1 MANIGGLD
9 LNPFYNKVSDE
20 VIGELAYRSKVYGN
34 KIRSTA
40 PTENAD
46 DGAMRLTWAYG
57 KTAWAKVVGNGV
69 SLGNYNYRLMS
80 DASGNLTLYDS
91 TRNQPKFPL
100 LQTLEVT
107 NEGTLGSLIRSSFSF
122 IAYPDITSAGFNMNA
137 LEKAFFTPG
146 EEVTIT
152 WGWSVRTG
160 KANFG
165 KFEGIINNFDWSVN
179 GDLSING
186 RCQVVSKGTLAVG
199 ISGEQTNPDSKAVP
213 EKDPLGQPLPDG
225 GLASLIEK
233 EIQTLTDKNPTAL
246 GVGKT
251 QFYPSGSNGQKL
263 SYYAIGMP
271 MSPADDTGGGTQPPA
286 GNNQTPPKD
295 PPKPVVQSVYY
306 VKFGDLV
313 HHIYDAISKS
323 VISKM
328 IAEIQVW
335 GNKMQYYGDFA
346 GTGGGLVSCTPE
358 EIFFSDPKMGT
369 YGNFKPFEN
378 SFMNPTGNECEV
390 AGTLIATNTIIEV
403 YKHHLSTNQ
412 TSIEGKN
419 LVAFFNELIGKIN
432 LASGEVYQLTATII
446 DPPLGAKETRSILA
460 IEDTNISDED
470 AKVVPYQFEATIAKP
485 IMKSV
490 SITCK
495 PPALAAAAV
504 FAEGRG
510 ASVAAPPI
518 DGKYNK
524 TQHEEEFKAAQ
535 GQIKEI
541 VKSFETNGAGKK
553 FTTGLKDNYAKVKR
567 AAGTGHWLNKVLYP
581 IDFSVTMDGIDGFY
595 FGNVIKTNLMPDSYG
610 EMVFVVTKVT
620 HSIKDGVWETTL
632 TTKARTED

>member
-1 MANIGGLD
+1 MAIIDGVEI
-9 LNPFYNKVSDE
+9 NPFYNRVSSE
-20 VIGELAYRSKVYGN
+20 VRGELAYRSKVYGN

-40 PTENAD
+40 PTEKQD

-57 KTAWAKVVGNGV
+57 KTAWAKVSGNGV

-107 NEGTLGSLIRSSFSF
+107 NEGTLGSLIRGSFTF

-146 EEVTIT
+146 EEVSIS

-160 KANFG
+160 GANFG

-199 ISGEQTNPDSKAVP
+199 ISGEQTNPDSKL

-246 GVGKT
+246 ERGKT
-251 QFYPSGSNGQKL
+251 QYYPSGTNGQKL

-286 GNNQTPPKD
+286 GTNPSPPKD
-295 PPKPVVQSVYY
+295 PPKPIVQSVYY
-306 VKFGDLV
+306 IKFGDLV
-313 HHIYDAISKS
+313 QHIYDAIKNS
-323 VISKM
+323 VMGEM
-328 IAEIQVW
+328 IASIQVW
-335 GNKMQYYGDFA
+335 GNKMQYYTVFG
-346 GTGGGLVSCTPE
+346 GTKESGLVSCTPE
-358 EIFFSDPKMGT
+358 EVFFPDPMMGK
-369 YGNFKPFEN
+369 YGSFKPFEK
-378 SFMNPTGNECEV
+378 SLMNPVENECEV

-419 LVAFFNELIGKIN
+419 LVEFFNELIGKIN

-446 DPPLGAKETRSILA
+446 DPPLGAKETRSILV
-460 IEDTNISDED
+460 IEDTNISDADKED
-470 AKVVPYQFEATIAKP
+470 VIPYQFEATIAKP

-510 ASVAAPPI
+510 AAVAAPVDVKYDKKESTQELTDARSQI
-518 DGKYNK
+518 D
-524 TQHEEEFKAAQ
+524 
-535 GQIKEI
+535 EI
-541 VKSFETNGAGKK
+541 VKSFETSGAGKK
-553 FTTGLKDNYAKVKR
+553 FTTGLKDNYAKLKR
-567 AAGTGHWLNKVLYP
+567 SAGTGHWLNKVLYP

-595 FGNVIKTNLMPDSYG
+595 FGNVIKTNLVPDSYG
-610 EMVFVVTKVT
+610 EMVFVVTKVA

-632 TTKARTED
+632 TTKARTEG